1 MGPHAAD
8 FMNSRRTARE
18 TVVRHVSFD
27 GLAVNSSA
35 LVSSWLKSSTEPCEW
50 IEPLD
55 AFLFLVIMRATSEP
69 EFCDDDALEL
79 CSHLLR
85 FHMLYDQ
92 FKILFLPM
100 LETHVLSLCDTIASS
115 LGTSSSNLSIVQLPA
130 DDIRLVRILLI
141 ISNCFDANSIQWAVG
156 KELAFNNVNSS
167 HDAFNSLLNILLR
180 VSEHPVWV
188 RVGVCLKEQER
199 RSCVRRSVLDGG
211 AAVSQPAALF
221 QSSGLARLH
230 SMLEAFFVIHKPM
243 GKRFS
248 DSVERLAKSRSMRC
262 VNSARS
268 EENGP
273 MTRSDSTMGIGHIGH
288 SRSDSLGVTASSPP
302 NEVCSASESV
312 DPAERDEID
321 SGVNAFVDFVFTHIN
336 VVNMFVRLKPS
347 VLSGSLSILKHL
359 PMLLDFENRKSLFRK
374 ELSKRDRSSGHNRST
389 LQILVKRGQVYSDSF
404 RHLNYRSAD
413 ELKAKLSVKFEG
425 EEGADYGGLTREWYL
440 VLSREMLNP
449 DIGLFVPS
457 QGSKLAF
464 QCNPASDVIFA
475 SDNFVHFRFV
485 GRIVGKALYDNMLLD
500 AHFTRAMYKAMLRLP
515 ISLSDVQDTE
525 PEVFKS
531 LHWLL
536 HNDVSDLD
544 LTFATER
551 YCLDL

>member
-1 MGPHAAD
+1 
-8 FMNSRRTARE
+8 
-18 TVVRHVSFD
+18 
-27 GLAVNSSA
+27 
-35 LVSSWLKSSTEPCEW
+35 
-50 IEPLD
+50 
-55 AFLFLVIMRATSEP
+55 MRAASEP
-69 EFCDDDALEL
+69 ESCDDDALEL

-85 FHMLYDQ
+85 FHMMYDQ
-92 FKILFLPM
+92 FVDSFLPI
-100 LETHVLSLCDTIASS
+100 LETHIISLCNTIASS
-115 LGTSSSNLSIVQLPA
+115 LGKSSSNLSIVQLPP
-130 DDIRLVRILLI
+130 DDIRLVRMLLI

-156 KELAFNNVNSS
+156 KEIAFNHVINT
-167 HDAFNSLLNILLR
+167 DEAFKSLHSVLRR
-180 VSEHPVWV
+180 VSEHHVWV
-188 RVGVCLKEQER
+188 RVGVSLKEQER
-199 RSCVRRSVLDGG
+199 SSCLRRSVNDGG
-211 AAVSQPAALF
+211 ASIGQSSSVF

-248 DSVERLAKSRSMRC
+248 NSVERLAKSRSLRT
-262 VNSARS
+262 VNSVRS
-268 EENGP
+268 EENGL

-288 SRSDSLGVTASSPP
+288 SRSESCGVAPSSPSAL
-302 NEVCSASESV
+302 VCSASESV
-312 DPAERDEID
+312 EPLDRDETD
-321 SGVNAFVDFVFTHIN
+321 SGVHAFVEFVFMHVN
-336 VVNMFVRLKPS
+336 VVNMFVRLQPS
-347 VLSGSLSILKHL
+347 VLSGSLSIMKHL

-374 ELSKRDRSSGHNRST
+374 ELSKRDRSSGQNRST
-389 LQILVKRGQVYSDSF
+389 LQLLVKRGQVYSDSF

-440 VLSREMLNP
+440 ILSREMLNP

-475 SDNFVHFRFV
+475 HDNFVHFRFV

-551 YCLDL
+551 YHFFSSDTLSLDADISCPVLSVRSLAFWKLSS

>member
-1 MGPHAAD
+1 M
-8 FMNSRRTARE
+8 
-18 TVVRHVSFD
+18 
-27 GLAVNSSA
+27 
-35 LVSSWLKSSTEPCEW
+35 
-50 IEPLD
+50 
-55 AFLFLVIMRATSEP
+55 
-69 EFCDDDALEL
+69 
-79 CSHLLR
+79 
-85 FHMLYDQ
+85 
-92 FKILFLPM
+92 
-100 LETHVLSLCDTIASS
+100 
-115 LGTSSSNLSIVQLPA
+115 
-130 DDIRLVRILLI
+130 LLI
-141 ISNCFDANSIQWAVG
+141 ISNCFDPSSIQWAVG
-156 KELAFNNVNSS
+156 KELAFSHSSNS
-167 HDAFNSLLNILLR
+167 DEAFKSLLNILLR

-188 RVGVCLKEQER
+188 RVGVSLKEQER
-199 RSCVRRSVLDGG
+199 SSHVRRSIDAGG
-211 AAVSQPAALF
+211 AAVGEPAAVF

-230 SMLEAFFVIHKPM
+230 SMLEAFFIIHKPM

-248 DSVERLAKSRSMRC
+248 DAVERLAKSRGTRSA
-262 VNSARS
+262 NSVRN
-268 EENGP
+268 EDVGL
-273 MTRSDSTMGIGHIGH
+273 MTRSDSTMGIGHLGH
-288 SRSDSLGVTASSPP
+288 SRSESTGAVPSSPP
-302 NEVCSASESV
+302 ATACSASESV
-312 DPAERDEID
+312 EPVDRDETD
-321 SGVNAFVDFVFTHIN
+321 SGVNAFVEFVFAHVN

-347 VLSGSLSILKHL
+347 VLTGSLSIMMLL

-374 ELSKRDRSSGHNRST
+374 ELSKRDRSNGQSRST
-389 LQILVKRGQVYSDSF
+389 LQLLVKRGQVYSDSF
-404 RHLNYRSAD
+404 RHLNYRSSD
-413 ELKAKLSVKFEG
+413 ELKAKFSVKFEG

-475 SDNFVHFRFV
+475 NDNFVHFRFV

-551 YCLDL
+551 